1 MLLKGKI
8 RLPNTIV
15 SRFPDRIKPPEKKKK
30 EEDDDH
36 DEGREEEEL
45 RTFQVGGGGG
55 GEERSEEEILPDD
68 GDDNWT
74 ASRAHH
80 RIKIDIGREVSW
92 EKRSELEFELSQ
104 KVINLDALRSIAS
117 CGHLAEEFR
126 SIVWKLLLGYLPA
139 EKDLWEGELANN
151 RLRYAE
157 LKRELLLNPSEFLIE
172 EDETSNSSRVGRD
185 NEAGGLLCRRE
196 ISNGDHPLCL
206 GNGSVWNQ
214 YFKDA
219 EIVEQ
224 IDRDLHRTHQDINF
238 FSGDS
243 SFGRKNLEAMR
254 NILLLFAK
262 LNPAI
267 GYVQGMNEVLAPL
280 YYVFRMNQEGEDAS
294 EAEADS
300 FECFVQL
307 LSGSVD
313 HFCQQLDN
321 SSVGIHSTLLHFS
334 ELLKAN
340 DGELWRHLDAS
351 KMNPQFYA
359 FRWITLL
366 LTQEFELSSIM
377 RIWDYLLSNPSGVQE
392 ILLRV
397 CCAMLLCVRHEL
409 LCGDFIS
416 NLKLLQHYPEVDLEH
431 VLDVA
436 SHLKIPLSNYQPYGI
451 I

>member
-1 MLLKGKI
+1 M
-8 RLPNTIV
+8 P
-15 SRFPDRIKPPEKKKK
+15 
-30 EEDDDH
+30 
-36 DEGREEEEL
+36 
-45 RTFQVGGGGG
+45 
-55 GEERSEEEILPDD
+55 
-68 GDDNWT
+68 
-74 ASRAHH
+74 
-80 RIKIDIGREVSW
+80 
-92 EKRSELEFELSQ
+92 
-104 KVINLDALRSIAS
+104 
-117 CGHLAEEFR
+117 
-126 SIVWKLLLGYLPA
+126 
-139 EKDLWEGELANN
+139 
-151 RLRYAE
+151 
-157 LKRELLLNPSEFLIE
+157 
-172 EDETSNSSRVGRD
+172 GRD

-206 GNGSVWNQ
+206 GNGSIWNQ
-214 YFKDA
+214 YFK
-219 EIVEQ
+219 
-224 IDRDLHRTHQDINF
+224 
-238 FSGDS
+238 
-243 SFGRKNLEAMR
+243 EAMR

-351 KMNPQFYA
+351 KLLIELGMFTFYMQMNPQFYA

-392 ILLRV
+392 VLLRV

-409 LCGDFIS
+409 VCGDFIS

-436 SHLKIPLSNYQPYGI
+436 SHLKTPVSSYQPYSI